1 MIKWLIKKQDEAA
14 VAEIRKQ
21 FGFCD
26 AVARVLYNR
35 GLTDRKSIESF
46 FDIDIANLHDPLLL
60 ADMEKATSRIKRAVE
75 NGEKITV
82 YGDYDVDGITS
93 VVLMYRCLTSLGAN
107 VDYYIPDRTEEGYGL
122 NSSALR
128 SIYDSGTSLIVTVD
142 TGTTA
147 VEEIAEAENYGLDV
161 IVTDHHECKP
171 TLPVCVAVVN
181 PKRPDSVYPYKELAG
196 VGVVF
201 KLVCALIGDSTKAF
215 SLYGDLVSIGTIAD
229 IMPLVDEN
237 RVLVSLGLDLLRKR
251 PSCGIK
257 ALLEASGGYK
267 HGQITASTIAFQVAP
282 RINAAGR
289 IGDPK
294 RSVELLLCEDP
305 EQAASLA
312 EGLCDE
318 NRTRR
323 QMEADIIADVEKM
336 LENRNPSDRII
347 VVGSENWHH
356 GVIGIVAS
364 KIVEKYHL
372 PCILVCFDGDRAKGS
387 ARSIKDVSM
396 FELLTQSSR
405 HLEKFGGH
413 EMAAGLTLARK
424 DFDGFVRD
432 ITAIANEKITD
443 DMMIPVVESECE
455 IPFSEISLDTVHE
468 LQRLEPFGTGNPT
481 PNFAFGNVVISDI
494 IAVGAGMHLKLTF
507 SYSGQDF
514 SAMLFG
520 TTLQDFDFA
529 TGDTVDIVFSMSENF
544 FNNRYSLNMS
554 LKRMRLCGET
564 EKKEA
569 DEEKLYNRFI
579 SGDKEDGIVLTRKEF
594 TAVYRHL
601 HRNYVNARQTRY
613 MPHALARGFA
623 RKGLEGFGFC
633 KLMLCLNILSELGI
647 IEYAYNENVN
657 ITFRDTQNKKILP
670 TAKHGEPSEVNE
682 SE

>member
-60 ADMEKATSRIKRAVE
+60 ADMENATSRIKRAVE

-305 EQAASLA
+305 GQAASLA

-323 QMEADIIADVEKM
+323 RMEADIIADVEKM

-554 LKRMRLCGET
+554 LKRMRLCEET

-569 DEEKLYNRFI
+569 DEENLYNRFI

-657 ITFRDTQNKKILP
+657 ITFRDTQNKKNLADSK
-670 TAKHGEPSEVNE
+670 TWRAVGGE
-682 SE
+682 

>member
-554 LKRMRLCGET
+554 LKRMRLCEET

-579 SGDKEDGIVLTRKEF
+579 SGEKEDGIVLTRKEF

-657 ITFRDTQNKKILP
+657 ITFRDTQNKKNLADSK
-670 TAKHGEPSEVNE
+670 TWRAVGGE
-682 SE
+682 

>member
-554 LKRMRLCGET
+554 LKRMRLCEET

-569 DEEKLYNRFI
+569 DEENLYNRFI
-579 SGDKEDGIVLTRKEF
+579 SGEKEDGIVLTRKEF

-657 ITFRDTQNKKILP
+657 ITFRDTQNKKNLADSK
-670 TAKHGEPSEVNE
+670 TWRAVGGE
-682 SE
+682 

>member
-237 RVLVSLGLDLLRKR
+237 RVLVSLGLNLLRKR

-554 LKRMRLCGET
+554 LKRMRLCEET

-657 ITFRDTQNKKILP
+657 ITFRDTQNKKNLADSK
-670 TAKHGEPSEVNE
+670 TWRAVGGE
-682 SE
+682 

>member
-323 QMEADIIADVEKM
+323 RMEADIIADVEKM

-554 LKRMRLCGET
+554 LKRMRLCEET

-569 DEEKLYNRFI
+569 EEENLYNRFI
-579 SGDKEDGIVLTRKEF
+579 SGEKEDGIVLTRKEF

-657 ITFRDTQNKKILP
+657 ITFRDTQNKKNLADSK
-670 TAKHGEPSEVNE
+670 TWRAVGGE
-682 SE
+682 

>member
-93 VVLMYRCLTSLGAN
+93 VVLMYRCLASLGAN

-237 RVLVSLGLDLLRKR
+237 RVLVSLGLNLLRKR

-554 LKRMRLCGET
+554 LKRMRLCEET

-569 DEEKLYNRFI
+569 DEENLYNRFI
-579 SGDKEDGIVLTRKEF
+579 SGEKEDGIVLTRKEF

-647 IEYAYNENVN
+647 IEYAYNESVN
-657 ITFRDTQNKKILP
+657 ITFRDTQNKKNLADSK
-670 TAKHGEPSEVNE
+670 TWRAVGGE
-682 SE
+682 

>member
-323 QMEADIIADVEKM
+323 RMEADIIADVEKM

-554 LKRMRLCGET
+554 LKRMRLCEET

-647 IEYAYNENVN
+647 IEYAYNENVS
-657 ITFRDTQNKKILP
+657 ITFRDTQNKKNLADSK
-670 TAKHGEPSEVNE
+670 TWRAVGGE
-682 SE
+682 

>member
-554 LKRMRLCGET
+554 LKRMRLCEET

-657 ITFRDTQNKKILP
+657 ITFRDTQNKKNLADSK
-670 TAKHGEPSEVNE
+670 TWRAVGGE
-682 SE
+682 

>member
-657 ITFRDTQNKKILP
+657 ITFRDTQNKKNLADSK
-670 TAKHGEPSEVNE
+670 TWRAVGGE
-682 SE
+682 

>member
-257 ALLEASGGYK
+257 ALLEAAGGYK

-347 VVGSENWHH
+347 VGGSENWHH

-554 LKRMRLCGET
+554 LKRMRLCEET

-569 DEEKLYNRFI
+569 DEENLYNRFI

-657 ITFRDTQNKKILP
+657 ITFRDTQNKKNLADSK
-670 TAKHGEPSEVNE
+670 TWRAVGGE
-682 SE
+682 

>member
-323 QMEADIIADVEKM
+323 RMEADIIADVEKM

-529 TGDTVDIVFSMSENF
+529 TGDTVDIVFSLSENF

-554 LKRMRLCGET
+554 LKRMRLCEET

-647 IEYAYNENVN
+647 IEYTYNENVN
-657 ITFRDTQNKKILP
+657 ITFRDTQNKKNLADSK
-670 TAKHGEPSEVNE
+670 TWRAVGGE
-682 SE
+682 

>member
-554 LKRMRLCGET
+554 LKRMRLCEET

-579 SGDKEDGIVLTRKEF
+579 SGEKEDEIVLTRKEF

-657 ITFRDTQNKKILP
+657 ITFRDTQNKKNLADSK
-670 TAKHGEPSEVNE
+670 TWRAVGGE
-682 SE
+682 

>member
-14 VAEIRKQ
+14 VADIRKQ

-554 LKRMRLCGET
+554 LKRMRLCEET

-579 SGDKEDGIVLTRKEF
+579 SGEKEDGIVLTRKEF

-657 ITFRDTQNKKILP
+657 ITFRDTQNKKNLADSK
-670 TAKHGEPSEVNE
+670 TWRAVGGE
-682 SE
+682 

>member
-554 LKRMRLCGET
+554 LKRMRLCEET

-569 DEEKLYNRFI
+569 DEENLYNRFI

-633 KLMLCLNILSELGI
+633 KLMICLNILSELGI

-657 ITFRDTQNKKILP
+657 ITFRDTQNKKNLADSK
-670 TAKHGEPSEVNE
+670 TWRAVGGE
-682 SE
+682 

>member
-171 TLPVCVAVVN
+171 MLPVCVAVVN

-554 LKRMRLCGET
+554 LKRMRLCEET

-569 DEEKLYNRFI
+569 DEETLYNRFI

-657 ITFRDTQNKKILP
+657 ITFRDTQNKKNLADSK
-670 TAKHGEPSEVNE
+670 TWRAVGGE
-682 SE
+682 

>member
-554 LKRMRLCGET
+554 LKRMRLCEET

-569 DEEKLYNRFI
+569 EEETLYNRFI

-657 ITFRDTQNKKILP
+657 ITFRDTQNKKNLADSK
-670 TAKHGEPSEVNE
+670 TWRAVGGE
-682 SE
+682 

>member
-554 LKRMRLCGET
+554 LKRMRLCEET

-569 DEEKLYNRFI
+569 DEENLYNRFI
-579 SGDKEDGIVLTRKEF
+579 SGEKEDGIVLTRKEF

-633 KLMLCLNILSELGI
+633 KLMICLNILSELGI

-657 ITFRDTQNKKILP
+657 ITFRDTQNKKNLADSK
-670 TAKHGEPSEVNE
+670 TWRAVGGE
-682 SE
+682 

>member
-323 QMEADIIADVEKM
+323 RMEADIIADVEKM

-396 FELLTQSSR
+396 FELLTQSSQ

-554 LKRMRLCGET
+554 LKRMRLCEET

-569 DEEKLYNRFI
+569 DEENLYNRFI

-657 ITFRDTQNKKILP
+657 ITFRDTQNKKNLADSK
-670 TAKHGEPSEVNE
+670 TWRAVGGE
-682 SE
+682 

>member
-14 VAEIRKQ
+14 VADIRKQ

-554 LKRMRLCGET
+554 LKRMRLCEET

-569 DEEKLYNRFI
+569 DEETLYNRFI

-657 ITFRDTQNKKILP
+657 ITFRDTQNKKNLADSK
-670 TAKHGEPSEVNE
+670 TWRAVGGE
-682 SE
+682 

>member
-569 DEEKLYNRFI
+569 DEETLYNRFI
-579 SGDKEDGIVLTRKEF
+579 SGEKEDGIVLTRKEF

-657 ITFRDTQNKKILP
+657 ITFRDTQNKKNLADSK
-670 TAKHGEPSEVNE
+670 TWRAVGGE
-682 SE
+682 

>member
-520 TTLQDFDFA
+520 TTLQNFDFA

-554 LKRMRLCGET
+554 LKRMRLCEET

-569 DEEKLYNRFI
+569 DEENLYNRFI
-579 SGDKEDGIVLTRKEF
+579 SGDKEDGIILTRKEF

-657 ITFRDTQNKKILP
+657 ITFRDTQNKKNLADSK
-670 TAKHGEPSEVNE
+670 TWRAVGGE
-682 SE
+682 

>member
-554 LKRMRLCGET
+554 LKRMRLCEET
-564 EKKEA
+564 EKKES
-569 DEEKLYNRFI
+569 DEENLYNRFI

-657 ITFRDTQNKKILP
+657 ITFRDTQNKKNLADSK
-670 TAKHGEPSEVNE
+670 TWRAVGGE
-682 SE
+682 

>member
-323 QMEADIIADVEKM
+323 RMEADIIADVEKM

-657 ITFRDTQNKKILP
+657 ITFRDTQNKKNLADSK
-670 TAKHGEPSEVNE
+670 TWRAVGGE
-682 SE
+682 

>member
-554 LKRMRLCGET
+554 LKRMRLCEET

-647 IEYAYNENVN
+647 IEYAYNENVS
-657 ITFRDTQNKKILP
+657 ITFRDTQNKKNLADSK
-670 TAKHGEPSEVNE
+670 TWRAVGGE
-682 SE
+682 

>member
-554 LKRMRLCGET
+554 LKRMRLCEET

-569 DEEKLYNRFI
+569 EEETLYNRFI

-647 IEYAYNENVN
+647 IEYTYNENVN
-657 ITFRDTQNKKILP
+657 ITFRDTQNKKNLADSK
-670 TAKHGEPSEVNE
+670 TWRAVGGE
-682 SE
+682 

>member
-323 QMEADIIADVEKM
+323 RMEADIIADVEKM

-554 LKRMRLCGET
+554 LKRMRLCEET

-569 DEEKLYNRFI
+569 DEENLYNRFI

-657 ITFRDTQNKKILP
+657 ITFRDTQNKKNLADSK
-670 TAKHGEPSEVNE
+670 TWRAVGGE
-682 SE
+682 

>member
-529 TGDTVDIVFSMSENF
+529 IGDTVDIVFSMSENF

-554 LKRMRLCGET
+554 LKRMRLCEET

-569 DEEKLYNRFI
+569 DEENLYNRFI

-633 KLMLCLNILSELGI
+633 KLMICLNILSELGI

-657 ITFRDTQNKKILP
+657 ITFRDTQNKKNLADSK
-670 TAKHGEPSEVNE
+670 TWRAVGGE
-682 SE
+682 

>member
-14 VAEIRKQ
+14 VAEIRKK

-60 ADMEKATSRIKRAVE
+60 ADMEKATLRIKRAVE

-554 LKRMRLCGET
+554 LKRMRLCEET

-569 DEEKLYNRFI
+569 DEENLYNRFI

-633 KLMLCLNILSELGI
+633 KLMICLNILSELGI

-657 ITFRDTQNKKILP
+657 ITFRDTQNKKNLADSK
-670 TAKHGEPSEVNE
+670 TWRAVGGE
-682 SE
+682 

>member
-554 LKRMRLCGET
+554 LKRMRLCEEI

-657 ITFRDTQNKKILP
+657 ITFRDTQNKKNLADSK
-670 TAKHGEPSEVNE
+670 TWRAVGGE
-682 SE
+682 

>member
-1 MIKWLIKKQDEAA
+1 MIKWLIKKQDEEA

-529 TGDTVDIVFSMSENF
+529 IGDTVDIVFSMSENF

-554 LKRMRLCGET
+554 LKRMRLCEET

-657 ITFRDTQNKKILP
+657 ITFRDTQNKKNLADSK
-670 TAKHGEPSEVNE
+670 TWRAVGGE
-682 SE
+682 

>member
-520 TTLQDFDFA
+520 TTLQNFDFA

-554 LKRMRLCGET
+554 LKRMRLCEET

-657 ITFRDTQNKKILP
+657 ITFRDTQNKKNLADSK
-670 TAKHGEPSEVNE
+670 TWRAVGGE
-682 SE
+682 

>member
-267 HGQITASTIAFQVAP
+267 YGQRTASTIAFQVAP

-554 LKRMRLCGET
+554 LKRMRLCEET

-569 DEEKLYNRFI
+569 DEENLYNRFI

-647 IEYAYNENVN
+647 IEYAYNESVN
-657 ITFRDTQNKKILP
+657 ITFRDTQNKKNLADSK
-670 TAKHGEPSEVNE
+670 TWRAVGGE
-682 SE
+682 

>member
-554 LKRMRLCGET
+554 LKRMRLCEET

-579 SGDKEDGIVLTRKEF
+579 SGEKEDGIVLTRKEF

-647 IEYAYNENVN
+647 IEYTYNENVN
-657 ITFRDTQNKKILP
+657 ITFRDTQNKKNLADSK
-670 TAKHGEPSEVNE
+670 TWRAVGGE
-682 SE
+682 

>member
-305 EQAASLA
+305 EQAVSLA

-554 LKRMRLCGET
+554 LKRMRLCEET

-657 ITFRDTQNKKILP
+657 ITFRDTQNKKNLADSK
-670 TAKHGEPSEVNE
+670 TWRAVGGE
-682 SE
+682 

>member
-237 RVLVSLGLDLLRKR
+237 RVLVSLGLNLLRKR

-554 LKRMRLCGET
+554 LKRMRLCEET

-569 DEEKLYNRFI
+569 DEETLYNRFI

-657 ITFRDTQNKKILP
+657 ITFRDTQNKKNLADSK
-670 TAKHGEPSEVNE
+670 TWRAVGGE
-682 SE
+682 

>member
-60 ADMEKATSRIKRAVE
+60 ADMENATSRIKRAVE

-237 RVLVSLGLDLLRKR
+237 RVLVSLGLNLLRKR

-554 LKRMRLCGET
+554 LKRMRLCEET

-657 ITFRDTQNKKILP
+657 ITFRDTQNKKNLADSK
-670 TAKHGEPSEVNE
+670 TWRAVGGE
-682 SE
+682 

>member
-46 FDIDIANLHDPLLL
+46 FDIDIASLHDPLLL

-554 LKRMRLCGET
+554 LKRMRLCEET

-569 DEEKLYNRFI
+569 DEETLYNRFI

-657 ITFRDTQNKKILP
+657 ITFRDTQNKKNLADSK
-670 TAKHGEPSEVNE
+670 TWRAVGGE
-682 SE
+682 

>member
-554 LKRMRLCGET
+554 LKRMRLCEET

-623 RKGLEGFGFC
+623 RKGLEDFGFC

-657 ITFRDTQNKKILP
+657 ITFRDTQNKKNLADSK
-670 TAKHGEPSEVNE
+670 TWRAVGGE
-682 SE
+682 

>member
-554 LKRMRLCGET
+554 LKRMRL
-564 EKKEA
+564 
-569 DEEKLYNRFI
+569 
-579 SGDKEDGIVLTRKEF
+579 
-594 TAVYRHL
+594 
-601 HRNYVNARQTRY
+601 
-613 MPHALARGFA
+613 
-623 RKGLEGFGFC
+623 
-633 KLMLCLNILSELGI
+633 
-647 IEYAYNENVN
+647 
-657 ITFRDTQNKKILP
+657 
-670 TAKHGEPSEVNE
+670 
-682 SE
+682 